1 MGFYKFDKF
10 WLYRIGFLCYI
21 YIKHLR
27 PAADGSTPNGFSR
40 SPLGTDKTYILWKKE
55 TRMNKRKEEKAMKK
69 FRTAK
74 FLALA
79 LTLAMLLA
87 VAGCGGN
94 TGGSSAPPASGGDNS
109 TSAPPPADD
118 GALDLN
124 SLTLDQIIEGAKAE
138 GQVVSVGMPD
148 EWADWGSLWKSV
160 TSTYG
165 LTHNDTDMSSS
176 EELQMF
182 KTEGKAGTKDMG
194 DVGYSFVGQAVSED
208 LVQGYKTSYWDA
220 VPDWAK
226 GEDGKWM
233 VAYTG
238 VTTFLVNTDQVSK
251 IPTSWQ
257 DIRDG
262 DYKVALGPLSGG
274 NAQGAFIASTY
285 AFGGDMDNIQ
295 PGIDF
300 WTEMAEKGRINTLD
314 ITKANFESGEIAVG
328 VVWSFQGTPYSKEIT
343 QYKMSAVVPS
353 DGALQNGYASVIN
366 KYAPHP
372 HAAALTREVMFSDE
386 GQTYLALAGAI
397 PTREDFKIAAEY
409 ADQVI
414 DMSGVAKAVVITD
427 ADAYSAA
434 CETAKTRW
442 EEEIAPL
449 LVQ

>member
-1 MGFYKFDKF
+1 
-10 WLYRIGFLCYI
+10 
-21 YIKHLR
+21 
-27 PAADGSTPNGFSR
+27 
-40 SPLGTDKTYILWKKE
+40 
-55 TRMNKRKEEKAMKK
+55 MKK
-69 FRTAK
+69 FRTSK
-74 FLALA
+74 LLALV
-79 LTLAMLLA
+79 LTLALVLA

-94 TGGSSAPPASGGDNS
+94 NGGSSTPAPAPSAGGSTPEPA
-109 TSAPPPADD
+109 PADD

-124 SLTLDQIIEGAKAE
+124 ALTLDQIIEGAKAE
-138 GQVVSVGMPD
+138 GKVESVGMPD
-148 EWADWGSLWKSV
+148 EWADWGSLWNSV
-160 TSTYG
+160 TTNYG

-182 KTEGKAGTKDMG
+182 ATEGKNGTKDMG
-194 DVGYSFVGQAVSED
+194 DVGYGFVGQAVSED

-238 VTTFLVNTDQVSK
+238 ATTFLVNTDQVANV
-251 IPTSWQ
+251 PTSWE
-257 DIRDG
+257 DIRNG

-285 AFGGDMDNIQ
+285 AFGGDMENLQ

-300 WTEMAEKGRINTLD
+300 WTEMASKGRINTLD
-314 ITKANFESGEIAVG
+314 ITQANFESGEIAVG
-328 VVWSFQGTPYSKEIT
+328 VVWSFQGIPYSKNIS
-343 QYKMSAVVPS
+343 QYKMTAVVPS

-366 KYAPHP
+366 KFAPHP

-397 PTREDFKIAAEY
+397 PTRTDFKIADEH
-409 ADQVI
+409 ADKVL
-414 DMSGVAKAVVITD
+414 DMSTVEKAVVITD

-449 LVQ
+449 LIQ

>member
-1 MGFYKFDKF
+1 
-10 WLYRIGFLCYI
+10 
-21 YIKHLR
+21 
-27 PAADGSTPNGFSR
+27 
-40 SPLGTDKTYILWKKE
+40 
-55 TRMNKRKEEKAMKK
+55 MKK
-69 FRTAK
+69 FRASK

-79 LTLAMLLA
+79 LTLVMVLA
-87 VAGCGGN
+87 AAGCGGN
-94 TGGSSAPPASGGDNS
+94 NGGGSSTPAPAPSGSSTPA
-109 TSAPPPADD
+109 TPAAPAGD
-118 GALDLN
+118 GAVDLN
-124 SLTLDQIIEGAKAE
+124 SLTLDQIIEEAKKE

-148 EWADWGSLWKSV
+148 EWADWGSLWKNV
-160 TSTYG
+160 TGNYG

-182 KTEGKAGTKDMG
+182 ATEGKNGTKDIG
-194 DVGYSFVGQAVSED
+194 DVGYGFVGQAVSED

-238 VTTFLVNTDQVSK
+238 ATTFLVNTDQVK
-251 IPTSWQ
+251 DVPTSWE
-257 DIRDG
+257 DIKNG

-285 AFGGDMDNIQ
+285 AFGGDMNNIQ

-300 WTEMAEKGRINTLD
+300 WTEMAKAGRINTLD
-314 ITKANFESGEIAVG
+314 ITQANFESGEIAVG
-328 VVWSFQGTPYSKEIT
+328 VVWSFQGIPYSKNIS
-343 QYKMSAVVPS
+343 QYKMTAVVPT

-366 KYAPHP
+366 KNAPHP

-397 PTREDFKIAAEY
+397 PTRTDFKIAAEH
-409 ADQVI
+409 ASEI
-414 DMSGVAKAVVITD
+414 LDMSSVQKAVVITD
-427 ADAYSAA
+427 AEAYSAA

>member
-1 MGFYKFDKF
+1 
-10 WLYRIGFLCYI
+10 
-21 YIKHLR
+21 
-27 PAADGSTPNGFSR
+27 
-40 SPLGTDKTYILWKKE
+40 
-55 TRMNKRKEEKAMKK
+55 MKK

-94 TGGSSAPPASGGDNS
+94 NGGSSAPPASGGDNS

-182 KTEGKAGTKDMG
+182 ATEGKAGTKDMG

-233 VAYTG
+233 VAYT
-238 VTTFLVNTDQVSK
+238 
-251 IPTSWQ
+251 I
-257 DIRDG
+257 
-262 DYKVALGPLSGG
+262 
-274 NAQGAFIASTY
+274 
-285 AFGGDMDNIQ
+285 
-295 PGIDF
+295 
-300 WTEMAEKGRINTLD
+300 
-314 ITKANFESGEIAVG
+314 
-328 VVWSFQGTPYSKEIT
+328 
-343 QYKMSAVVPS
+343 
-353 DGALQNGYASVIN
+353 
-366 KYAPHP
+366 
-372 HAAALTREVMFSDE
+372 
-386 GQTYLALAGAI
+386 
-397 PTREDFKIAAEY
+397 
-409 ADQVI
+409 
-414 DMSGVAKAVVITD
+414 
-427 ADAYSAA
+427 
-434 CETAKTRW
+434 
-442 EEEIAPL
+442 
-449 LVQ
+449 

>member
-1 MGFYKFDKF
+1 
-10 WLYRIGFLCYI
+10 
-21 YIKHLR
+21 
-27 PAADGSTPNGFSR
+27 
-40 SPLGTDKTYILWKKE
+40 
-55 TRMNKRKEEKAMKK
+55 MKK
-69 FRTAK
+69 FRAAK

-79 LTLAMLLA
+79 LSLVMVLAA
-87 VAGCGGN
+87 AGCGGSS
-94 TGGSSAPPASGGDNS
+94 GGSSAPAASGGDA
-109 TSAPPPADD
+109 APAASGGD

-138 GQVVSVGMPD
+138 GAVVSVGMPD
-148 EWADWGSLWKSV
+148 EWADWASLWNNV
-160 TSTYG
+160 TTNYG

-182 KTEGKAGTKDMG
+182 STEGKNGTKDMG
-194 DVGYSFVGQAVSED
+194 DVGYGFVGQAVSED

-238 VTTFLVNTDQVSK
+238 VTTFLVNTEQVSK
-251 IPTSWQ
+251 VPTSWQ

-285 AFGGDMDNIQ
+285 AFGGDMSNIQ

-300 WTEMAEKGRINTLD
+300 WTEMANAGRINTLD
-314 ITKANFESGEIAVG
+314 ITQANFESGEIAVG
-328 VVWSFQGTPYSKEIT
+328 VVWSFQGIPYSKNIS
-343 QYKMSAVVPS
+343 QYKMTAVVPS

-386 GQTYLALAGAI
+386 GQTYLALAGAL
-397 PTREDFKIAAEY
+397 PTRQDFEIAAEY

-414 DMSGVAKAVVITD
+414 NKDDVANSVVITD

>member
-1 MGFYKFDKF
+1 
-10 WLYRIGFLCYI
+10 
-21 YIKHLR
+21 
-27 PAADGSTPNGFSR
+27 
-40 SPLGTDKTYILWKKE
+40 
-55 TRMNKRKEEKAMKK
+55 MKK

-74 FLALA
+74 FLALS
-79 LTLAMLLA
+79 LSLVMVLAA
-87 VAGCGGN
+87 AGCGGGN
-94 TGGSSAPPASGGDNS
+94 NGGGSTTPPPASGGSS
-109 TSAPPPADD
+109 TPAPAPAGD

-124 SLTLDQIIEGAKAE
+124 TLTVDQLIEGAKAE

-148 EWADWGSLWKSV
+148 EWADWGSLWNSM
-160 TSTYG
+160 TTNYG
-165 LTHNDTDMSSS
+165 LSHNDTDMSSS

-182 KTEGKAGTKDMG
+182 ATEGKNGTKDMG
-194 DVGYSFVGQAVSED
+194 DVGYAFVGQAVSED

-251 IPTSWQ
+251 VPTSWQ

-285 AFGGDMDNIQ
+285 AFGGDMTNIQ

-300 WTEMAEKGRINTLD
+300 WTEMANAGRINTLD
-314 ITKANFESGEIAVG
+314 ITQANFESGEIAVG
-328 VVWSFQGTPYSKEIT
+328 VVWSFQGIPYSKNIS
-343 QYKMSAVVPS
+343 QYKMTAVVPS

-366 KYAPHP
+366 KFAPHP

-397 PTREDFKIAAEY
+397 PTRTAFKIADEH
-409 ADQVI
+409 ADKVL
-414 DMSGVAKAVVITD
+414 DMSTVEKAVVITD

-449 LVQ
+449 LIQ

>member
-1 MGFYKFDKF
+1 
-10 WLYRIGFLCYI
+10 
-21 YIKHLR
+21 
-27 PAADGSTPNGFSR
+27 
-40 SPLGTDKTYILWKKE
+40 
-55 TRMNKRKEEKAMKK
+55 MKK

-74 FLALA
+74 FLALS
-79 LTLAMLLA
+79 LSLVMVLAA
-87 VAGCGGN
+87 AGCGGGN
-94 TGGSSAPPASGGDNS
+94 NGGGSTTPPPASGGSS
-109 TSAPPPADD
+109 TPAPAPAGD

-124 SLTLDQIIEGAKAE
+124 SLTVDQLIEGAKAE

-148 EWADWGSLWKSV
+148 EWADWGSLWNSM
-160 TSTYG
+160 TTNYG
-165 LTHNDTDMSSS
+165 LSHNDTDMSSS

-182 KTEGKAGTKDMG
+182 ATEGKNGTKDMG
-194 DVGYSFVGQAVSED
+194 DVGYAFVGQAVSED

-226 GEDGKWM
+226 VEDGKWM

-251 IPTSWQ
+251 VPTSWQ

-285 AFGGDMDNIQ
+285 AFGGDMTNIQ

-300 WTEMAEKGRINTLD
+300 WTEMANAGRINTLD
-314 ITKANFESGEIAVG
+314 ITQANFESGEIAVG
-328 VVWSFQGTPYSKEIT
+328 VVWSFQGIPYSKNIS
-343 QYKMSAVVPS
+343 QYNMTAVVPS

-397 PTREDFKIAAEY
+397 PTREDFQIAAEY

-414 DMSGVAKAVVITD
+414 DKNSVANSVVITD
-427 ADAYSAA
+427 SAAYSTA

-449 LVQ
+449 LIQ

>member
-1 MGFYKFDKF
+1 
-10 WLYRIGFLCYI
+10 
-21 YIKHLR
+21 
-27 PAADGSTPNGFSR
+27 
-40 SPLGTDKTYILWKKE
+40 
-55 TRMNKRKEEKAMKK
+55 MKK

-74 FLALA
+74 FLALS
-79 LTLAMLLA
+79 LSLVMVLAA
-87 VAGCGGN
+87 AGCGGN
-94 TGGSSAPPASGGDNS
+94 NGGSSTTPPPASGGSS
-109 TSAPPPADD
+109 TPAPAPAGD

-124 SLTLDQIIEGAKAE
+124 TLTVDQLIEGAKAE

-148 EWADWGSLWKSV
+148 EWADWGSLWNSM
-160 TSTYG
+160 TTNYG
-165 LTHNDTDMSSS
+165 RSHNDTDMSSS

-182 KTEGKAGTKDMG
+182 ATEGKNGTKDMG
-194 DVGYSFVGQAVSED
+194 DVGYAFVGQAVSED

-251 IPTSWQ
+251 VPTSWQ

-274 NAQGAFIASTY
+274 NAQGASIASTY
-285 AFGGDMDNIQ
+285 AFGGDMTNIQ

-300 WTEMAEKGRINTLD
+300 WTEMANAGRINTLD
-314 ITKANFESGEIAVG
+314 ITQANLESGEIAVG
-328 VVWSFQGTPYSKEIT
+328 VVWSFQGIPYSKNIS
-343 QYKMSAVVPS
+343 QYNMTAVVPS

-397 PTREDFKIAAEY
+397 PTRQDFQIAAEY

-414 DMSGVAKAVVITD
+414 DKNSVANSVVITD
-427 ADAYSAA
+427 SAAYSTA

-449 LVQ
+449 LIQ

>member
-1 MGFYKFDKF
+1 
-10 WLYRIGFLCYI
+10 
-21 YIKHLR
+21 
-27 PAADGSTPNGFSR
+27 
-40 SPLGTDKTYILWKKE
+40 
-55 TRMNKRKEEKAMKK
+55 MKK

-74 FLALA
+74 FLALS
-79 LTLAMLLA
+79 LSLVMVLAA
-87 VAGCGGN
+87 AGCGGN
-94 TGGSSAPPASGGDNS
+94 NGGSSTTPPPASGGSS
-109 TSAPPPADD
+109 TPAPAPAGD

-124 SLTLDQIIEGAKAE
+124 TLTVDQLIEGAKAE

-148 EWADWGSLWKSV
+148 EWADWGSLWNSM
-160 TSTYG
+160 TTNYG
-165 LTHNDTDMSSS
+165 LSHNDTDMSSS

-182 KTEGKAGTKDMG
+182 ATEGKNGTKDMG
-194 DVGYSFVGQAVSED
+194 DVGYAFVGQAVSED

-251 IPTSWQ
+251 VPTSWQ

-285 AFGGDMDNIQ
+285 AFGGDMTNIQ

-300 WTEMAEKGRINTLD
+300 WTEMANAGRINTLD
-314 ITKANFESGEIAVG
+314 ITQANFESGEIAVG
-328 VVWSFQGTPYSKEIT
+328 VVWSFQGIPYSKNIS
-343 QYKMSAVVPS
+343 QYNMTAVVPS
-353 DGALQNGYASVIN
+353 DGVLQNGYASVIN

-397 PTREDFKIAAEY
+397 PTRQDFQIAAEY

-414 DMSGVAKAVVITD
+414 DKNSVANSVVITD
-427 ADAYSAA
+427 SAAYSTA

-449 LVQ
+449 LIQ

>member
-1 MGFYKFDKF
+1 
-10 WLYRIGFLCYI
+10 
-21 YIKHLR
+21 
-27 PAADGSTPNGFSR
+27 
-40 SPLGTDKTYILWKKE
+40 
-55 TRMNKRKEEKAMKK
+55 MKK
-69 FRTAK
+69 FRASK

-79 LTLAMLLA
+79 LALVMVLA
-87 VAGCGGN
+87 VAGCGGSN
-94 TGGSSAPPASGGDNS
+94 GGNSTPPANNSTPASTGGDAPA
-109 TSAPPPADD
+109 TPADD

-124 SLTLDQIIEGAKAE
+124 SLTVDQLIEGAKKE

-148 EWADWGSLWKSV
+148 EWADWGSLWNNV
-160 TSTYG
+160 TSNYG

-182 KTEGKAGTKDMG
+182 KTEGKNGTKDMG
-194 DVGYSFVGQAVSED
+194 DVGYGFVGQAVSED

-238 VTTFLVNTDQVSK
+238 ATTFLVNTDQVK
-251 IPTSWQ
+251 DIPTSWA
-257 DIRDG
+257 DIKNG

-274 NAQGAFIASTY
+274 NAQGAFIASNY
-285 AFGGDMDNIQ
+285 AFGGDMENIQ

-300 WTEMAEKGRINTLD
+300 WTEMANAGRINTLD
-314 ITKANFESGEIAVG
+314 ITQANFESGEIAVG
-328 VVWSFQGTPYSKEIT
+328 VVWSFQGIPYSKNIS
-343 QYKMSAVVPS
+343 QYKMTAVVPS

-397 PTREDFKIAAEY
+397 PTRTDFKIAAEH
-409 ADQVI
+409 ADKVL
-414 DMSGVAKAVVITD
+414 DMSTVEKAIVITD

-434 CETAKTRW
+434 CENAKTRW

>member
-1 MGFYKFDKF
+1 
-10 WLYRIGFLCYI
+10 
-21 YIKHLR
+21 
-27 PAADGSTPNGFSR
+27 
-40 SPLGTDKTYILWKKE
+40 
-55 TRMNKRKEEKAMKK
+55 MKK
-69 FRTAK
+69 FRTSK
-74 FLALA
+74 LLALV
-79 LTLAMLLA
+79 LTLALVLA

-94 TGGSSAPPASGGDNS
+94 NGGSSTPAPAPSAGGSTPEPA
-109 TSAPPPADD
+109 PADD

-124 SLTLDQIIEGAKAE
+124 ALTLDQIIEGAKAE
-138 GQVVSVGMPD
+138 GKVESVGMPD
-148 EWADWGSLWKSV
+148 EWADWGSLWNSM
-160 TSTYG
+160 TTNYG
-165 LTHNDTDMSSS
+165 LSHNDTDMSSS

-182 KTEGKAGTKDMG
+182 ATEGKNGTKDMG
-194 DVGYSFVGQAVSED
+194 DVGYAFVGQAVSED

-251 IPTSWQ
+251 VPTSWQ

-285 AFGGDMDNIQ
+285 AFGGDMTNIQ

-300 WTEMAEKGRINTLD
+300 WTEMANAGRINTLD
-314 ITKANFESGEIAVG
+314 ITQANFESGEIAVG
-328 VVWSFQGTPYSKEIT
+328 VVWSFQGIPYSKNIS
-343 QYKMSAVVPS
+343 QYNMTAVVPS

-397 PTREDFKIAAEY
+397 PTRQDFQIAAEY

-414 DMSGVAKAVVITD
+414 DKNSVANSVVITD
-427 ADAYSAA
+427 SAAYSTA

-449 LVQ
+449 LIQ

>member
-1 MGFYKFDKF
+1 
-10 WLYRIGFLCYI
+10 
-21 YIKHLR
+21 
-27 PAADGSTPNGFSR
+27 
-40 SPLGTDKTYILWKKE
+40 
-55 TRMNKRKEEKAMKK
+55 MKK

-74 FLALA
+74 FLALS
-79 LTLAMLLA
+79 LSLVMVLAA
-87 VAGCGGN
+87 AGCGGGN
-94 TGGSSAPPASGGDNS
+94 NGGGSTTPPPASGGSS
-109 TSAPPPADD
+109 TPAPAPAGD

-124 SLTLDQIIEGAKAE
+124 TLTVDQLIEGAKAE

-148 EWADWGSLWKSV
+148 EWADWGSLWNSM
-160 TSTYG
+160 TTNYG
-165 LTHNDTDMSSS
+165 LSHNDTDMSSS

-182 KTEGKAGTKDMG
+182 ATEGKNGTKDMG
-194 DVGYSFVGQAVSED
+194 DVGYAFVGQAVSED

-251 IPTSWQ
+251 VPTSWQ

-285 AFGGDMDNIQ
+285 AFGGDMTNIQ

-300 WTEMAEKGRINTLD
+300 WTEMANAGRINTLD
-314 ITKANFESGEIAVG
+314 ITQANFESGEIAVG
-328 VVWSFQGTPYSKEIT
+328 VVWSFQGIPYSKNIS
-343 QYKMSAVVPS
+343 QYNMTAVVPS

>member
-1 MGFYKFDKF
+1 
-10 WLYRIGFLCYI
+10 
-21 YIKHLR
+21 
-27 PAADGSTPNGFSR
+27 
-40 SPLGTDKTYILWKKE
+40 
-55 TRMNKRKEEKAMKK
+55 MKK

-74 FLALA
+74 FLALS
-79 LTLAMLLA
+79 LSLVMVLAA
-87 VAGCGGN
+87 AGCGGN
-94 TGGSSAPPASGGDNS
+94 NGGSSTTPPPASGGSS
-109 TSAPPPADD
+109 TPAPAPAGD

-124 SLTLDQIIEGAKAE
+124 TLTVDQLIEGAKAE

-148 EWADWGSLWKSV
+148 EWADWGSLWNSM
-160 TSTYG
+160 TTNYG
-165 LTHNDTDMSSS
+165 LSHNDTDMSSS

-182 KTEGKAGTKDMG
+182 ATEGKNGTKDMG
-194 DVGYSFVGQAVSED
+194 DVGYAFVGQAVSED

-220 VPDWAK
+220 VPDRAK

-251 IPTSWQ
+251 VPTSWQ

-285 AFGGDMDNIQ
+285 AFGGDMTNIQ

-300 WTEMAEKGRINTLD
+300 WTEMANAGRINTLD
-314 ITKANFESGEIAVG
+314 ITQANFESGEIAVG
-328 VVWSFQGTPYSKEIT
+328 VVWSFQGIPYSKNIS
-343 QYKMSAVVPS
+343 QYNMTAVVPS

-397 PTREDFKIAAEY
+397 PTRQDFQIAAEY

-414 DMSGVAKAVVITD
+414 DKNSVANSVVITD
-427 ADAYSAA
+427 SAAYSTA

-449 LVQ
+449 LIQ

>member
-1 MGFYKFDKF
+1 
-10 WLYRIGFLCYI
+10 
-21 YIKHLR
+21 
-27 PAADGSTPNGFSR
+27 
-40 SPLGTDKTYILWKKE
+40 
-55 TRMNKRKEEKAMKK
+55 MKK

-79 LTLAMLLA
+79 LSLVMVLAA
-87 VAGCGGN
+87 AGCGGN
-94 TGGSSAPPASGGDNS
+94 NGGGSTTPPPASGGSS
-109 TSAPPPADD
+109 TPAPAPAGD

-124 SLTLDQIIEGAKAE
+124 SLTVDQLIEGAKAE

-148 EWADWGSLWKSV
+148 EWADWGSLWNSM
-160 TSTYG
+160 TTNYG
-165 LTHNDTDMSSS
+165 LSHNDTDMSSS

-182 KTEGKAGTKDMG
+182 ATEGKNGTKDMG
-194 DVGYSFVGQAVSED
+194 DVGYAFVGQAVSED

-251 IPTSWQ
+251 VPTSWQ

-285 AFGGDMDNIQ
+285 AFGGDMTNIQ

-300 WTEMAEKGRINTLD
+300 WTEMANAGRINTLD
-314 ITKANFESGEIAVG
+314 ITQANFESGEIAVG
-328 VVWSFQGTPYSKEIT
+328 VVWSFQGIPYSKNIS
-343 QYKMSAVVPS
+343 QYNMTAVVPS

-397 PTREDFKIAAEY
+397 PTREDFQISAEY

-414 DMSGVAKAVVITD
+414 DKNSVANSVVITD
-427 ADAYSAA
+427 SAAYSTA

-449 LVQ
+449 LIQ

>member
-1 MGFYKFDKF
+1 
-10 WLYRIGFLCYI
+10 
-21 YIKHLR
+21 
-27 PAADGSTPNGFSR
+27 
-40 SPLGTDKTYILWKKE
+40 
-55 TRMNKRKEEKAMKK
+55 MKK
-69 FRTAK
+69 FRASK

-79 LTLAMLLA
+79 LTLVMVLA

-94 TGGSSAPPASGGDNS
+94 NGGSSAPAPAPSGNS
-109 TSAPPPADD
+109 TPATPAAPADD
-118 GALDLN
+118 GAVDLN
-124 SLTLDQIIEGAKAE
+124 SLTLDQIIEEAKKE

-148 EWADWGSLWKSV
+148 EWADWGSLWKNV
-160 TSTYG
+160 TGNYG

-182 KTEGKAGTKDMG
+182 ATEGKNGTKDIG
-194 DVGYSFVGQAVSED
+194 DVGYGFVGQAVSED

-238 VTTFLVNTDQVSK
+238 ATTFLVNTDQVK
-251 IPTSWQ
+251 DVPTSWE
-257 DIRDG
+257 DIKNG

-285 AFGGDMDNIQ
+285 AFGGDMNNIQ

-300 WTEMAEKGRINTLD
+300 WTEMAKAGRINTLD
-314 ITKANFESGEIAVG
+314 ITQANFESGEIAVG
-328 VVWSFQGTPYSKEIT
+328 VVWSFQGIPYSKNIS
-343 QYKMSAVVPS
+343 QYKMTAVVPT

-366 KYAPHP
+366 KNAPHP

-397 PTREDFKIAAEY
+397 PTRTDFKIADEH
-409 ADQVI
+409 ADEI
-414 DMSGVAKAVVITD
+414 LDMSSVEKAVVITD
-427 ADAYSAA
+427 AEAYSAA

>member
-1 MGFYKFDKF
+1 
-10 WLYRIGFLCYI
+10 
-21 YIKHLR
+21 
-27 PAADGSTPNGFSR
+27 
-40 SPLGTDKTYILWKKE
+40 
-55 TRMNKRKEEKAMKK
+55 MKK
-69 FRTAK
+69 VRTAK
-74 FLALA
+74 FLALS
-79 LTLAMLLA
+79 LSLVMVLAA
-87 VAGCGGN
+87 AGCGGN
-94 TGGSSAPPASGGDNS
+94 NGGGSTTPPPASGGSS
-109 TSAPPPADD
+109 TPAPAPAGD

-124 SLTLDQIIEGAKAE
+124 TLTVDQLIEGAKAE

-148 EWADWGSLWKSV
+148 EWADWGSLWNSM
-160 TSTYG
+160 TTNYG
-165 LTHNDTDMSSS
+165 LSHNDTDMSSS

-182 KTEGKAGTKDMG
+182 ATEGKNGTKDMG
-194 DVGYSFVGQAVSED
+194 DVGYAFVGQAVSED

-251 IPTSWQ
+251 VPTSWQ

-285 AFGGDMDNIQ
+285 AFGGDMTNIQ

-300 WTEMAEKGRINTLD
+300 WTEMANAGRINTLD
-314 ITKANFESGEIAVG
+314 ITQANFESGEIAVG
-328 VVWSFQGTPYSKEIT
+328 VVWSFQGIPYSKNIS
-343 QYKMSAVVPS
+343 QYNMTAVVPS

-397 PTREDFKIAAEY
+397 PTREDFQIAAEY

-414 DMSGVAKAVVITD
+414 DKNSVANSVVITD
-427 ADAYSAA
+427 SAAYSTA

-449 LVQ
+449 LIQ

>member
-1 MGFYKFDKF
+1 
-10 WLYRIGFLCYI
+10 
-21 YIKHLR
+21 
-27 PAADGSTPNGFSR
+27 
-40 SPLGTDKTYILWKKE
+40 
-55 TRMNKRKEEKAMKK
+55 MKK
-69 FRTAK
+69 FRASK

-79 LTLAMLLA
+79 LTLVMVLA
-87 VAGCGGN
+87 AAGCGGN
-94 TGGSSAPPASGGDNS
+94 GGGSSTPAPAPSGSSTPA
-109 TSAPPPADD
+109 TPAAPAGD
-118 GALDLN
+118 GAVDLN
-124 SLTLDQIIEGAKAE
+124 SLTLDQIIEEAKKE

-148 EWADWGSLWKSV
+148 EWADWGSLWKNV
-160 TSTYG
+160 TGTYG

-182 KTEGKAGTKDMG
+182 ATEGKNGTKDIG
-194 DVGYSFVGQAVSED
+194 DVGYGFVGQAVSED

-238 VTTFLVNTDQVSK
+238 ATTFLVNTDQVK
-251 IPTSWQ
+251 DVPTSWE
-257 DIRDG
+257 DIKNG

-274 NAQGAFIASTY
+274 NAQGAFIASNY
-285 AFGGDMDNIQ
+285 AFGGDMENIQ

-300 WTEMAEKGRINTLD
+300 WTEMAKAGRINTLD
-314 ITKANFESGEIAVG
+314 ITQANFESGEIAVG
-328 VVWSFQGTPYSKEIT
+328 VVWSFQGIPYSKNIS
-343 QYKMSAVVPS
+343 QYKMTAVVPT

-366 KYAPHP
+366 KNAPHP

-397 PTREDFKIAAEY
+397 PTRTDFKIAAEH
-409 ADQVI
+409 ASEI
-414 DMSGVAKAVVITD
+414 LDMSSVQKAVVITD
-427 ADAYSAA
+427 AEAYSAA